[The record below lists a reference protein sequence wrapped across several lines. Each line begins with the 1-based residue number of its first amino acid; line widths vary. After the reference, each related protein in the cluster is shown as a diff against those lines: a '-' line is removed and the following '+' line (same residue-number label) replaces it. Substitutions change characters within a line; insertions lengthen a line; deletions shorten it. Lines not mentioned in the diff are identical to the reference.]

1 MRFGIAALVLVLAFI
16 PGRARAEPRFEIGP
30 QLSISNPTG
39 DASWHMDSG
48 FVLGLTGTYMQH
60 PVDGFGLDLLYHGW
74 PRPETM
80 VENWEVSRHAFQST
94 VHVKL
99 VAPVD
104 GPAAPWIKAG
114 VGNYLVFDDY
124 PSTPIKFRF
133 EPGYFAAGG
142 VDIRTAAGV
151 RFGFDVAHHHVWS
164 DADLGFDITS
174 TTIGLHL
181 LIGPR

>member
-1 MRFGIAALVLVLAFI
+1 MRFRIVALVFALAFI
-16 PGRARAEPRFEIGP
+16 SNRAWPAPRFEIGP
-30 QLSISNPTG
+30 QMSASYPTG
-39 DASWHMDSG
+39 DASWHMDG
-48 FVLGLTGTYMQH
+48 GVVFGLTGTCMQH

-74 PRPETM
+74 PRPELM

-114 VGNYLVFDDY
+114 VGSYLVFDDY
-124 PSTPIKFRF
+124 PRTPIKFRF

-142 VDIRTAAGV
+142 VDFKTASGV
-151 RFGFDVAHHHVWS
+151 RIGFDVAHHHVWS
-164 DADLGFDITS
+164 EADLGFDVTS

-181 LIGPR
+181 LVGPW